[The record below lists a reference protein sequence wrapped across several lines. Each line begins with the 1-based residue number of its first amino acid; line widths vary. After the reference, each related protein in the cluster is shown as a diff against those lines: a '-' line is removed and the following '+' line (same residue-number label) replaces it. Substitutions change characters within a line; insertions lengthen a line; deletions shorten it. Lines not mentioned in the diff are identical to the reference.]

1 MVNVLTH
8 RGRGIERA
16 IKTPVV
22 VKNLIT
28 GEELVTYGVWDT
40 GATCSVITS
49 EAAKK
54 LTLATVSMMEVSG
67 VHGKEIVPVYDVQLT
82 LNNQN
87 ISLRVRVTEGKA
99 VSFSQEGDADILIGM
114 DIITRGDFC
123 ISNFNG
129 QTVMTFRI
137 PSLTTI
143 DYCAEVDIHN
153 RCLKIHELNLR
164 KHLPDKC
171 ACGSGRDYKN
181 CHGKSL
187 YHK

>member
-8 RGRGIERA
+8 RGAGIERA

-22 VKNLIT
+22 VKNLLT
-28 GEELVTYGVWDT
+28 GEELATNGVWDT
-40 GATCSVITS
+40 GATGSVIT
-49 EAAKK
+49 EAAAQRLG
-54 LTLATVSMMEVSG
+54 LTIVSMTEVSG
-67 VHGKEIVPVYDVQLT
+67 VHSKEVVPVYDVQLT

-99 VSFSQEGDADILIGM
+99 TSFSHEGDADILIGM

-123 ISNFNG
+123 ISNFGG

-137 PSLTTI
+137 PSLITI
-143 DYCAEVDIHN
+143 DYCKEVEEHN
-153 RCLKIHELNLR
+153 RCLRVHELNLR